1 MGEVEKAKSMP
12 EYKGKS
18 FANPNIGLGETKD
31 GDDISNSKLNLLL
44 LINKGKPLRKRFR
57 FMTVKVN
64 RCRITWK

>member
-1 MGEVEKAKSMP
+1 MP

-31 GDDISNSKLNLLL
+31 GDEYFKFKTKSTFT
-44 LINKGKPLRKRFR
+44 NKQGKPLRKRFR